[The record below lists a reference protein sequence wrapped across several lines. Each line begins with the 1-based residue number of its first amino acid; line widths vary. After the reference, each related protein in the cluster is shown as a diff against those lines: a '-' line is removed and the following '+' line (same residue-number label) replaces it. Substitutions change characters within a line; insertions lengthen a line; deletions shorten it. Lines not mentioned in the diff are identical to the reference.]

1 MYTRIK
7 SRNGSKLLDQAD
19 SVFGSGQE
27 SKTVDEAQLKDLQ
40 AKLGEPE
47 LERPRL
53 GGLAPSS
60 S

>member
-40 AKLGEPE
+40 AKLGE
-47 LERPRL
+47 
-53 GGLAPSS
+53 LAL
-60 S
+60 